1 MLGVPSLHFK
11 HHVELFIFTILFL
24 QQMIFLFKLLVL
36 NILTSKAQATYDL
49 FHINI
54 FLYYTS

>member
-1 MLGVPSLHFK
+1 MMGVPSLHFK
-11 HHVELFIFTILFL
+11 HHVELFIFTIFFL

-36 NILTSKAQATYDL
+36 NILTSKTQATYDL

-54 FLYYTS
+54 FLYYKS